1 MPLGRISLEVVV
13 SNEPNNYD
21 IPMELIF
28 DITRRSGQMKFL
40 GLSEKAD
47 ESDNDLTGLF
57 DWTCQACNTANRD
70 TVAVKPQQ
78 VFIAKWTCS
87 RCSRVTL
94 VRFRARAVAEWIAQ
108 HTLAVTGKSMDAPP
122 EDPLAVACVAACG
135 KRLQHRRR
143 IVLSWVAVPVL
154 AVILLL
160 ALPDMRRVRN
170 SSASPWAS
178 ANSATCGRGHESA
191 LATPSARMVGYW
203 ISERRDHVVHF
214 SPVDPVLRTG
224 TYVVV
229 YRGDQQGKAVQFKVL
244 HEETAGEQLV
254 IRKENASDERFV
266 VKHRGDEIAYR
277 VQSEAAEVT
286 FNVAKDGKSMTRLE
300 ILDGEPVMTV
310 YYSAGDTGN
319 P

>member
-1 MPLGRISLEVVV
+1 MPLWWIPLEVVV

-28 DITRRSGQMKFL
+28 DITKTSGQMKFL
-40 GLSEKAD
+40 GLSERAD
-47 ESDNDLTGLF
+47 ESDNELAGLF
-57 DWTCQACNTANRD
+57 DWTCQACNAGNRGTA
-70 TVAVKPQQ
+70 VVKPQQ
-78 VFIAKWTCS
+78 AFFAKWTCS

-94 VRFRARAVAEWIAQ
+94 VRFRARAAAEWIAQ
-108 HTLAVTGKSMDAPP
+108 HTLAVTGKPMDTPP
-122 EDPLAVACVAACG
+122 EDPLAAVCVAACD

-143 IVLSWVAVPVL
+143 ILLSWVAVPVL

-160 ALPDMRRVRN
+160 ALPDMRRIRS
-170 SSASPWAS
+170 SSASPQAAADSAS
-178 ANSATCGRGHESA
+178 YGRRGESA
-191 LATPSARMVGYW
+191 SLTPSARVAGYW
-203 ISERRDHVVHF
+203 ISERKDHVVHF

-254 IRKENASDERFV
+254 IRKESASGERFV
-266 VKHRGDEIAYR
+266 VKHQGDKITYR
-277 VQSEAAEVT
+277 MQSEVTEVT